1 MATEHDRAVLNSI
14 LDPSL
19 PLGDVMNFEA
29 PQEEILSIDPDEPA
43 ESDSEEC
50 RRSRQL
56 ERDAVQ
62 AAEAGD
68 HQTALRLLTEAVSAA
83 PQRPSPYNN
92 RAQLYRLM
100 HRNDDALS
108 DADRA
113 VELSGGRGLA
123 GRQALC
129 QRGQL
134 HQLAGQQE
142 RALDDYRRAA
152 ALGSRFAKTQLV
164 ALNPYAALCNRMLGE
179 VIGRLQ
185 RGEPDEPK
193 S

>member
-1 MATEHDRAVLNSI
+1 MATEHDKAVLNSI

-19 PLGDVMNFEA
+19 PLGDALNFEA
-29 PQEEILSIDPDEPA
+29 PEEISSIESDDAA

-56 ERDAVQ
+56 ERDGVQ
-62 AAEAGD
+62 AAEAGR
-68 HQTALRLLTEAVSAA
+68 HEEALQLLTEAVTAA
-83 PQRPSPYNN
+83 PHRASPHNN
-92 RAQLYRLM
+92 RAQLHRLL
-100 HRNDDALS
+100 HRNDEALC

-113 VELSGGRGLA
+113 VELSAGRGLA

-134 HQLAGQQE
+134 RQLAGQQE
-142 RALDDYRRAA
+142 QALDDYRRAA
-152 ALGSRFAKTQLV
+152 KLGSHFAKTQLV

-179 VIGRLQ
+179 VMGKLQ
-185 RGEPDEPK
+185 RGETDEPK